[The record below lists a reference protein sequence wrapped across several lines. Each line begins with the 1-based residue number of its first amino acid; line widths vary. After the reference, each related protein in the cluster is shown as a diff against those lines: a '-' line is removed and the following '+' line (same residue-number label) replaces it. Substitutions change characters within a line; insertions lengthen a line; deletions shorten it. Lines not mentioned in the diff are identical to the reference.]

1 MRKANE
7 MTAPEMLEAI
17 RDEAVR
23 ESRQLAGMRGTK
35 GEFRKGSGGGRII
48 ENTSMQP
55 EFRKHWVHM
64 ADQPI
69 SLSTFKN
76 FDPAVRSTAGFY
88 TLTYLPAHDR
98 NRIYQNRPYMIG
110 QDMVRMRVYASGII
124 HLRKMGK
131 EIPELGWMLRWCPL
145 LKKELFDLAVQHP
158 GIPFY
163 FTPDWIAYADM
174 IRDKAAK
181 AGIDLDGKPY
191 VAFAAPKA
199 EQAELNA
206 KYKLAP
212 KKTKKDYASV
222 LDACDN
228 ESEEQI

>member
-55 EFRKHWVHM
+55 NFRKHCVSLNDEPVTL
-64 ADQPI
+64 AD
-69 SLSTFKN
+69 LKN
-76 FDPAVRSTAGFY
+76 FNPTVRMTAGFF
-88 TLTYLPAHDR
+88 TLTYLPAHDIK
-98 NRIYQNRPYMIG
+98 RIQNRPFQIG
-110 QDMVRMRVYASGII
+110 QDLVRMRINVSGTIN
-124 HLRKMGK
+124 LRCIAR
-131 EIPELGWMLRWCPL
+131 EIPELDWMLRWCPML
-145 LKKELFDLAVQHP
+145 NKDLFELAAQHP
-158 GIPFY
+158 GTPFY
-163 FTPDWIAYADM
+163 FTPDWVGYADM
-174 IRDKAAK
+174 IRKKAAK
-181 AGIDLDGKPY
+181 AGIDIDNRPY
-191 VAFAAPKA
+191 VFWTPDSKTKA
-199 EQAELNA
+199 KLSKDIN
-206 KYKLAP
+206 LAP